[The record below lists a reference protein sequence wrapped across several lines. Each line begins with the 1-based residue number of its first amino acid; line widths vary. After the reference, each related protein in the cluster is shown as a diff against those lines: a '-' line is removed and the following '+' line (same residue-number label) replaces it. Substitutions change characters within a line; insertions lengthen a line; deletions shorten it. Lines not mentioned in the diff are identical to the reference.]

1 VTMPTLD
8 CDDLVMGSG
17 MAGLAVAARLADA
30 GRRVIVVEAHDTPG
44 GYAHTFELGRY
55 RFCAQVHYIF
65 GCRPGG
71 SVHGLLDE
79 LDLVEQVP
87 FIELDPDGYDQIVV
101 AGDRY
106 CIPSGWD
113 IFRGRMVALFPG
125 EAVAIDRYFDVVAE
139 IADELSRLPDAIG
152 LRDVLAAPFRFPR
165 LIQMRGWTLERLFDK
180 LRLSPRVRTVLA
192 GQCGDYLLP
201 PTRVSLLLHAT
212 LVTAYGSGAFY
223 PRQHYSHL
231 VDTLVGSIAARP
243 DCRVLLEHEVDRIE
257 VEAGRVVGVHTQGG
271 RTLRAERF
279 ISNMDPRATVT
290 LGGTDSF
297 PRKFVN
303 KVSDDY
309 SYGGISL
316 YLGLRDIDLREFG
329 FGSYNVWSYPHDDL
343 DRIYSDQGER
353 NDLSDPWLFMST
365 ATLHSDEPGL
375 APPGC
380 QTLQVATHASYA
392 EWKALRDRD
401 PRAYRRE
408 KKRLRNHLLDV
419 IDERFIPG
427 LRDHIDVF
435 ALGTPTTNERF
446 VRAPQGNSYGAAL
459 TPEHVNTSRR
469 PQQALENLW
478 LVNASAGWPSVAGT
492 VGAGSRLA
500 DQLLEGDS

>member
-1 VTMPTLD
+1 VTTTLD

-17 MAGLAVAARLADA
+17 MAGLAVAARLAHA
-30 GRRVIVVEAHDTPG
+30 GRRVLVVEAHDTPG
-44 GYAHTFELGRY
+44 GYAHTFDLGRY

-71 SVHGLLDE
+71 SVHELLDGLGLLE
-79 LDLVEQVP
+79 RVP
-87 FIELDPDGYDQIVV
+87 FLELDPDGYDHIVV

-106 CIPSGWD
+106 RVPSGWET
-113 IFRGRMVALFPG
+113 FRDRAVDLFPD
-125 EAVAIDRYFDVVAE
+125 EAKPLHRYFDIVGE
-139 IADELSRLPDAIG
+139 IENELAKLPDSIG
-152 LRDVLAAPFRFPR
+152 IVDVLAAPLRFPR
-165 LIQMRGWTLERLFDK
+165 LIQMRTWTLGRLFDK

-201 PTRVSLLLHAT
+201 PSRVSLLLHAT

-223 PRQHYSHL
+223 PRHHYHHL
-231 VDTLVGSIAARP
+231 VDTLVESINARP
-243 DCRVLLEHEVDRIE
+243 GCQVLLEHEIDGIDIDDRR
-257 VEAGRVVGVHTQGG
+257 VSSVHTAAGR
-271 RTLRAERF
+271 RLRAHRF
-279 ISNMDPRATVT
+279 ISNMDPLATVN
-290 LGGTDSF
+290 LAGAGAIPD
-297 PRKFVN
+297 RFVRGL
-303 KVSDDY
+303 SDDY

-343 DRIYSDQGER
+343 DQIYTDQGER

-380 QTLQVATHASYA
+380 QTLQVATHASYD
-392 EWKALRDRD
+392 EWSALRERD

-408 KKRLRNHLLDV
+408 KKKLRSHLLD
-419 IDERFIPG
+419 IIEDRFIPG

-435 ALGTPTTNERF
+435 ALGTPATNERF
-446 VRAPQGNSYGAAL
+446 VHAPHGNSYGTAL
-459 TPEHVNTSRR
+459 TPEHVNPSRH
-469 PQQALENLW
+469 PLQALENLW

-492 VGAGSRLA
+492 IGSGRRLA
-500 DQLLEGDS
+500 NQLLEESR